1 MTYNFELCNQ
11 LLDDSWRELV
21 ANAID
26 ATPDEQDFADWYSLG
41 QLDYS
46 DSLYNPPANR
56 PAFDDYL
63 RGQNDAWAQANQRT
77 LLR

>member
-11 LLDDSWRELV
+11 PTDDTWRELV

-26 ATPDEQDFADWYSLG
+26 ATPDEQDIADWHTLG
-41 QLDYS
+41 QLDYA
-46 DSLYNPPANR
+46 DGLYNPPHSAA
-56 PAFDDYL
+56 AFSDYI
-63 RGQNDAWAQANQRT
+63 RGHNDAWAQANGRN